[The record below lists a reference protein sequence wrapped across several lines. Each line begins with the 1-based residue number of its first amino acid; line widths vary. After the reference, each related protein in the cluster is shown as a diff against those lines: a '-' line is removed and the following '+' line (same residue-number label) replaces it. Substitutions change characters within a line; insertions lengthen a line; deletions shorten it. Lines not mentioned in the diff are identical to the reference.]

1 MNHLTPPRRSLARL
15 TTATLLA
22 ALLPGC
28 GDRDAV
34 WTNAPTPVIAHGLS
48 GSAAFVDVDAERVLL
63 TPVEQDLTVSPV
75 SVPMRRGY
83 ATSQTTPDGSA
94 LLVLARGDV
103 PREKPDDHRPGL
115 AMIDGGNT
123 PHLLRTY
130 DISDPL
136 SGLAIDPEGRFAV
149 IYPSAADSSF
159 VANPNEL
166 AIVDL
171 AKPAG
176 LANPTSLTL
185 RSFGGRPEALIFTP
199 TLDLPGAARRLLV
212 VLTDRDVG
220 LIDLSEPE
228 KGDVTV
234 RLSSTGDRVTPLQ
247 VAVSDGDPARN
258 DDARLAIRL
267 AGDPSVILVDLLAS
281 TKSDSIHDFKP
292 TPNVVLASGPPSDVA
307 FVNTDGGLRLAALVP
322 SKQSLSLIDPSTGVS
337 KDIALGA
344 PYEHLS
350 LVTGVVG
357 GSAAGADV
365 ALLWSASS
373 PFISFVALGS
383 TAGKPYKSVE
393 RLELEQPVARVID
406 VPAPNDRLK
415 ILAAAD
421 GRAFFVLDLIAR
433 TASPIVSSTYGV
445 DLSVSSDGQRS
456 WLLAPGG
463 FDLAALALANLH
475 PQNFT
480 LSSPVQQAFEISRRG
495 GGRALLAV
503 HAQGAL
509 GLTVLDGEHPS
520 LETAVQYHGL
530 LLGSLR

>member
-1 MNHLTPPRRSLARL
+1 MNNPISSRRSL
-15 TTATLLA
+15 TTALLLA
-22 ALLPGC
+22 AVLPGC
-28 GDRDAV
+28 GERDAV
-34 WTNAPTPVIAHGLS
+34 WNNAPAPVISHGLK

-63 TPVEQDLTVSPV
+63 TPVEQDLTLSPV
-75 SVPMRRGY
+75 SVPMRRGF
-83 ATSQTTPDGSA
+83 ATSKTTPDGSA

-103 PREKPDDHRPGL
+103 PREKPDDQRPGL
-115 AMIDGGNT
+115 AMIDGGSS

-136 SGLAIDPEGRFAV
+136 SGLAIDPQGQFAV

-171 AKPAG
+171 AAPAG
-176 LANPTSLTL
+176 LSNPTSLTL
-185 RSFGGRPEALIFTP
+185 RSFGGRPESLVFTP
-199 TLDLPGAARRLLV
+199 TLLLPGGARRLLV

-220 LIDLSEPE
+220 LIDLSDPE

-247 VAVSDGDPARN
+247 IAVSDGDPARN

-267 AGDPSVILVDLLAS
+267 ANDPSVILVDLLAS
-281 TKSDSIHDFKP
+281 TSSSTAHDFKP

-322 SKQSLSLIDPSTGVS
+322 SKQSLSLIDPATGVS
-337 KDIALGA
+337 KDVALDA

-350 LVTGVVG
+350 LVTGIVG
-357 GSAAGADV
+357 GTASGADV

-373 PFISFVALGS
+373 PYISFVALGS

-393 RLELEQPVARVID
+393 RLQLEQPVARVID

-433 TASPIVSSTYGV
+433 TASPIVSSSHGV
-445 DLSVSSDGQRS
+445 DVTVSADGQRS

-463 FDLAALALANLH
+463 SDLAALTLENLH

-480 LSSPVQQAFEISRRG
+480 LSSPLQSAFEVGRRG

-503 HAQGAL
+503 HREGAL
-509 GLTVLDGEHPS
+509 GVTVLDGERPS

>member
-1 MNHLTPPRRSLARL
+1 MNSPTFPCRSL
-15 TTATLLA
+15 TTALLLA
-22 ALLPGC
+22 AVLAGC
-28 GDRDAV
+28 GERDAV
-34 WTNAPTPVIAHGLS
+34 WNDAPAPIVAHGLKS
-48 GSAAFVDVDAERVLL
+48 SAAFVDVDAERVLL
-63 TPVEQDLTVSPV
+63 TPVEQDLTLSPV
-75 SVPMRRGY
+75 SVPMRRGF

-94 LLVLARGDV
+94 LLVLSRGDV
-103 PREKPDDHRPGL
+103 PREKPDDQKPGL
-115 AMIDGGNT
+115 AMIDGGSS

-136 SGLAIDPEGRFAV
+136 SGLAVDPQGQFAV
-149 IYPSAADSSF
+149 IYPSASDSSF

-171 AKPAG
+171 ARAPG
-176 LANPTSLTL
+176 LSNPTSLTL
-185 RSFGGRPEALIFTP
+185 RSFGGRPESLIFTP
-199 TLDLPGAARRLLV
+199 TLILPGGARRLLV

-228 KGDVTV
+228 KGDITV

-247 VAVSDGDPARN
+247 IAVSDGDPARN

-267 AGDPSVILVDLLAS
+267 ANDPSVILVDLLAS
-281 TKSDSIHDFKP
+281 TSTTTAHDFKP
-292 TPNVVLASGPPSDVA
+292 TPNVVLASGPPSEVA

-322 SKQSLSLIDPSTGVS
+322 SKQSLSLIDPATGVS
-337 KDIALGA
+337 KDVALDA

-350 LVTGVVG
+350 LVTGIVG
-357 GSAAGADV
+357 GPASGADI

-373 PFISFVALGS
+373 PYISFVALGS

-393 RLELEQPVARVID
+393 RLQLEQPVARVID

-433 TASPIVSSTYGV
+433 TASPIVSSTYGIDV
-445 DLSVSSDGQRS
+445 TVSADGQRS

-463 FDLAALALANLH
+463 SDLAALTLENLH

-480 LSSPVQQAFEISRRG
+480 LSSPLQAAFEVGRRG

-503 HAQGAL
+503 HTEGAL
-509 GLTVLDGEHPS
+509 GVTVLDGERPS

>member
-1 MNHLTPPRRSLARL
+1 MNNPTIPRRSL
-15 TTATLLA
+15 TTALLLA
-22 ALLPGC
+22 ALVPGC

-34 WTNAPTPVIAHGLS
+34 WNSVPAPVLAHGLK
-48 GSAAFVDVDAERVLL
+48 GSAAFVDVVAERVLL
-63 TPVEQDLTVSPV
+63 TPVEQDLTLTPL

-83 ATSQTTPDGSA
+83 ASSQATPDGSA

-103 PREKPDDHRPGL
+103 PRQKSDDQRPGL
-115 AMIDGGNT
+115 TMIDGGT
-123 PHLLRTY
+123 SPHLLRTY

-136 SGLAIDPEGRFAV
+136 SGLAIDPQGQFAV

-171 AKPAG
+171 AKAPG

-199 TLDLPGAARRLLV
+199 LLDLPGAARRLLV

-234 RLSSTGDRVTPLQ
+234 RLSSTGDRVTPVQ

-281 TKSDSIHDFKP
+281 TSSDSVHDFKP

-337 KDIALGA
+337 KDVALDA

-350 LVTGVVG
+350 LVTGIVG
-357 GSAAGADV
+357 GSASGADV

-393 RLELEQPVARVID
+393 RLQLEQPVARVID

-433 TASPIVSSTYGV
+433 TASPIVASAYDVNVT
-445 DLSVSSDGQRS
+445 VSADGQRS

-463 FDLAALALANLH
+463 FDLAALSLSNLH

-480 LSSPVQQAFEISRRG
+480 LGSPLQEAFEVSRRG
-495 GGRALLAV
+495 GGRALIAV
-503 HAQGAL
+503 HTDGAL

>member
-1 MNHLTPPRRSLARL
+1 MNNDSPLRRSL
-15 TTATLLA
+15 TAAFLFTA
-22 ALLPGC
+22 VLPGC

-34 WTNAPTPVIAHGLS
+34 WSAAPTPVTAHGLA
-48 GSAAFVDVDAERVLL
+48 GAAAFVDVNAERVLL
-63 TPVEQDLTVSPV
+63 TPVAQDLTISPV
-75 SVPMRRGY
+75 SVPMRRGF
-83 ATSQTTPDGSA
+83 ATAEATPDGSA

-103 PREKPDDHRPGL
+103 PRQKADDQKPGL
-115 AMIDGGNT
+115 AMIDGGTT

-136 SGLAIDPEGRFAV
+136 SGLAIDPEGHFAV

-171 AKPAG
+171 AQPPG

-185 RSFGGRPEALIFTP
+185 RSFGGRPQSLVFTP
-199 TLDLPGAARRLLV
+199 TLGLPGAARRLLV

-220 LIDLSEPE
+220 LIDLSEPA

-234 RLSSTGDRVTPLQ
+234 RLSTSGARVTPVQ
-247 VAVSDGDPARN
+247 IAVSDGDPART
-258 DDARLAIRL
+258 DDSRLAIRL
-267 AGDPSVILVDLLAS
+267 AGDPSVILVDLVAS
-281 TKSDSIHDFKP
+281 TTSDSVHDFKP

-337 KDIALGA
+337 KDVALDA

-350 LVTGVVG
+350 LVTGIVG
-357 GSAAGADV
+357 GPASGADV

-393 RLELEQPVARVID
+393 RLQLEQPVARVID

-433 TASPIVSSTYGV
+433 TASPIVSSAYGV
-445 DLSVSSDGQRS
+445 QVTVSADGQRS

-463 FDLAALALANLH
+463 SDLAALSLFNLH

-480 LSSPVQQAFEISRRG
+480 LGSPLQNAFEVGRRG
-495 GGRALLAV
+495 GGRALIAV
-503 HAQGAL
+503 HSDGDL

-520 LETAVQYHGL
+520 LETAVQYDGL

>member
-1 MNHLTPPRRSLARL
+1 MKNATRTLRSL
-15 TTATLLA
+15 TLVSLFA

-34 WTNAPTPVIAHGLS
+34 WDTRPTSVAAHALQ
-48 GSAAFVDVDAERVLL
+48 GSAAFVDVTADRVLL
-63 TPVEQDLTVSPV
+63 TPVEQDLTLSPV
-75 SVPMRRGY
+75 SVPMRRGF
-83 ATSQTTPDGSA
+83 ASSVATPDGSA

-103 PREKPDDHRPGL
+103 PREKPDDQGPGL
-115 AMIDGGNT
+115 AVIDGGAS
-123 PHLLRTY
+123 PGLLRTY

-136 SGLAIDPEGRFAV
+136 SGLAMDPEGHFAV
-149 IYPSAADSSF
+149 IYPSAADTSF

-166 AIVDL
+166 SIVDL
-171 AKPAG
+171 AAPPGAG
-176 LANPTSLTL
+176 NPTSLTL

-199 TLDLPGAARRLLV
+199 TLALPSAATRLLV

-220 LIDLSEPE
+220 LIDLAEPAR
-228 KGDVTV
+228 GDITV
-234 RLSSTGDRVTPLQ
+234 RLSTTGDRVKPVQ

-258 DDARLAIRL
+258 DDARLAVRL
-267 AGDPSVILVDLLAS
+267 ANDPSIVLVDLLAPTS
-281 TKSDSIHDFKP
+281 SDAVHDFRP
-292 TPNVVLASGPPSDVA
+292 TPNVVLASGPPTDVA
-307 FVNTDGGLRLAALVP
+307 FVNTDGGLRLAAVVP
-322 SKQSLSLIDPSTGVS
+322 SKQSLSLIDPATGIS

-344 PYEHLS
+344 PFAHLS
-350 LVTGVVG
+350 LVTSIVG
-357 GSAAGADV
+357 SSAAGADV

-393 RLELEQPVARVID
+393 RLQLEQPIARVID

-433 TASPIVSSTYGV
+433 TASPIVSSSAGV
-445 DLSVSSDGQRS
+445 NVRVSADGQRS
-456 WLLAPGG
+456 WLLAPGRS
-463 FDLAALALANLH
+463 DLAALDLDNLH

-480 LSSPVQQAFEISRRG
+480 LAAPVQDALEVGRRG

-503 HAQGAL
+503 HPQGNL
-509 GLTVLDGEHPS
+509 GLTVLDAEQPS

>member
-1 MNHLTPPRRSLARL
+1 MNTRPSPRRPLGSAFLLGAL
-15 TTATLLA
+15 ATLLPA
-22 ALLPGC
+22 C

-34 WTNAPTPVIAHGLS
+34 WGAAPAPVIAHGLD
-48 GSAAFVDVDAERVLL
+48 GSAAFVDVGAERVLL
-63 TPVEQDLTVSPV
+63 TPVEPDLTLAPV
-75 SVPMRRGY
+75 SVPVRRGY
-83 ATSQTTPDGSA
+83 ATSEATRDGSA

-103 PREKPDDHRPGL
+103 PRQKADDEKPGL
-115 AMIDGGNT
+115 TMIAGGTT

-136 SGLAIDPEGRFAV
+136 SGLAIDPEGHFAV

-166 AIVDL
+166 AVVDL
-171 AKPAG
+171 ATPPG
-176 LANPTSLTL
+176 PGNPVSLTL
-185 RSFGGRPEALIFTP
+185 RSFGGRPESLVFTP
-199 TLDLPGAARRLLV
+199 TLVLPGGARRLLV

-220 LIDLSEPE
+220 LIDLADPAS
-228 KGDVTV
+228 GDVTV
-234 RLSSTGDRVTPLQ
+234 RLSTTGSRVTPVQ
-247 VAVSDGDPARN
+247 IAVSDGDPTRS

-281 TKSDSIHDFKP
+281 TASDSAHDFKP

-322 SKQSLSLIDPSTGVS
+322 SKQSLSLIDPATGVS
-337 KDIALGA
+337 KDVALDA

-350 LVTGVVG
+350 LVTGIVG
-357 GSAAGADV
+357 GPASGADV

-393 RLELEQPVARVID
+393 RLQLEQPVARVID

-433 TASPIVSSTYGV
+433 TASPIVSSAFGIDFT
-445 DLSVSSDGQRS
+445 VSADGQRS

-463 FDLAALALANLH
+463 SDLAALSLSSLH
-475 PQNFT
+475 PQNFS
-480 LSSPVQQAFEISRRG
+480 LGSPLQAAFEVGRRG

-503 HAQGAL
+503 HSDGDL
-509 GLTVLDGEHPS
+509 GVTVLDGEHPS
-520 LETAVQYHGL
+520 LETAVEYQGL

>member
-1 MNHLTPPRRSLARL
+1 MKTRTTLLRSLSAL
-15 TTATLLA
+15 SFFVAT
-22 ALLPGC
+22 LPGC
-28 GDRDAV
+28 GERDAV
-34 WTNAPTPVIAHGLS
+34 WNATPGAIVAHGLK
-48 GSAAFVDVDAERVLL
+48 GSAAFVDVEAERVLL
-63 TPVEQDLTVSPV
+63 TPVEKDLTVSPV
-75 SVPMRRGY
+75 SVPVRRGF

-103 PREKPDDHRPGL
+103 PREKPDDQGPGL
-115 AMIDGGNT
+115 AMIDGGTT
-123 PHLLRTY
+123 PHLLQTY

-136 SGLAIDPEGRFAV
+136 SGLAIDPEGHFAV

-171 AKPAG
+171 AKPPGAG
-176 LANPTSLTL
+176 NPTSLTL
-185 RSFGGRPEALIFTP
+185 RSFGGRPEGLIFTP
-199 TLDLPGAARRLLV
+199 TLGLPGAARRLLV

-220 LIDLSEPE
+220 LIDLSDPA

-234 RLSSTGDRVTPLQ
+234 RLSTTGDRVTPVQ
-247 VAVSDGDPARN
+247 IAVSDGDPARD

-267 AGDPSVILVDLLAS
+267 ANDPSVILVDLLAS
-281 TKSDSIHDFKP
+281 TASDSVHDFKP

-322 SKQSLSLIDPSTGVS
+322 SKHSLSLIDPATGVS
-337 KDIALGA
+337 KDVVLDA

-350 LVTGVVG
+350 LVTGIVG
-357 GSAAGADV
+357 GPASGADV
-365 ALLWSASS
+365 ALLWSTSS
-373 PFISFVALGS
+373 KFISFVALGS

-393 RLELEQPVARVID
+393 RLALEQAVARVID

-415 ILAAAD
+415 ILAGAD
-421 GRAFFVLDLIAR
+421 GRSFFVLDLIAR
-433 TASPIVSSTYGV
+433 TASPILSSTYGV
-445 DLSVSSDGQRS
+445 DLTVSPGGQRS

-463 FDLAALALANLH
+463 FDLASLSFANLH

-480 LSSPVQQAFEISRRG
+480 LASPLQEAFEIGRRD
-495 GGRALLAV
+495 GGRALVAV
-503 HAQGAL
+503 HPSGDL
-509 GLTVLDGEHPS
+509 GLTVFDADHPS
-520 LETAVQYHGL
+520 LATAVQYHGV

>member
-1 MNHLTPPRRSLARL
+1 MNNDISLRRCLT
-15 TTATLLA
+15 A
-22 ALLPGC
+22 ACLFTVALPAC

-34 WTNAPTPVIAHGLS
+34 WSAAPTLITSHGLA
-48 GSAAFVDVDAERVLL
+48 GAAAFVDVNAGRVLL
-63 TPVEQDLTVSPV
+63 TPVAQDLTISPV
-75 SVPMRRGY
+75 SVPMRRGF
-83 ATSQTTPDGSA
+83 ASSQATPDGSA

-103 PREKPDDHRPGL
+103 PRQKADDQKPGL
-115 AMIDGGNT
+115 AMIDGGAT

-136 SGLAIDPEGRFAV
+136 SGLAIDPEGHFAV

-171 AKPAG
+171 AQPPG

-185 RSFGGRPEALIFTP
+185 RSFGGRPEALVFTP
-199 TLDLPGAARRLLV
+199 TLGLPGAARRLLV

-220 LIDLSEPE
+220 LIDLSQPE

-234 RLSSTGDRVTPLQ
+234 RLSSTGDRVTPVQ
-247 VAVSDGDPARN
+247 VAVSDGDPARD

-267 AGDPSVILVDLLAS
+267 AGDPSVILVDLVKS
-281 TKSDSIHDFKP
+281 TASDSLHDFKP

-322 SKQSLSLIDPSTGVS
+322 SKQSLSLIDPATGVS
-337 KDIALGA
+337 KDVLLDA

-357 GSAAGADV
+357 GSASGADV

-373 PFISFVALGS
+373 PYISFVALGS

-393 RLELEQPVARVID
+393 RLQLEQPVARVIN

-433 TASPIVSSTYGV
+433 TASPILSSAYGV
-445 DLSVSSDGQRS
+445 QVTVSADGQRS

-463 FDLAALALANLH
+463 SDLAALSLFNLH

-480 LSSPVQQAFEISRRG
+480 LGSPLQDAFEVSRLG
-495 GGRALLAV
+495 GGRALIAV
-503 HAQGAL
+503 HSDGDL

-520 LETAVQYHGL
+520 LETAVQYRGL